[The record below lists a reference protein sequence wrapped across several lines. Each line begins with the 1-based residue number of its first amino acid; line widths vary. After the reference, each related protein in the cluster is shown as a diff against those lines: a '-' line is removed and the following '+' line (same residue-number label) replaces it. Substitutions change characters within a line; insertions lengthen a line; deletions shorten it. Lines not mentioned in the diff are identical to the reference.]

1 MKICRGNR
9 PMYAAYTRIFMNHG
23 YGTGKL
29 SHNTLK
35 YIIFS

>member
-23 YGTGKL
+23 HGKKEGTADVEL
-29 SHNTLK
+29 
-35 YIIFS
+35 